1 MGGNTLALLILKD
14 TEFWWEQSTGC
25 SCLGM
30 GLNWKSEIFWKKGFR
45 SRKSNTPGLSPPFL
59 SALTGPHLIIADPW
73 CVSVSKGSCSAAFSG
88 MWVLWEPLTRL
99 CSTKGWHRWSTLGSL
114 RVFWGLT
121 QGSRAWGRCLHAPS
135 APQLQG
141 LQPQTSLSALSQSHD
156 KIILLPQDSTGDV

>member
-1 MGGNTLALLILKD
+1 MRAEHWLQLPGDGIKLKKWDPFKRRALGAGSPTHLGFHHPFFLLWQGHTWSLLTL
-14 TEFWWEQSTGC
+14 
-25 SCLGM
+25 
-30 GLNWKSEIFWKKGFR
+30 
-45 SRKSNTPGLSPPFL
+45 
-59 SALTGPHLIIADPW
+59 

-99 CSTKGWHRWSTLGSL
+99 CSTKGWHRWSTLESF

-141 LQPQTSLSALSQSHD
+141 LQPQTSLSALYQSHD